1 MNILQDL
8 YNRQPDAHKK
18 IFRFTNIFRFMD
30 FCYQNKLTERN
41 SVTEQYIEKG
51 RITVYITRKSDYN
64 IFRYE
69 VCKKQKETFN
79 QQ

>member
-1 MNILQDL
+1 MNILQNL
-8 YNRQPDAHKK
+8 YNGQPEDHKK

-30 FCYQNKLTERN
+30 FCYLNKLTERN
-41 SVTEQYIEKG
+41 SVTEQYIENG

-64 IFRYE
+64 VFRYE
-69 VCKKQKETFN
+69 ASKKQKETFN